1 MLVLTIVLR
10 LLHIVFG
17 AFWVGAALMLTYF
30 ISPAVQA
37 TQENGQKFF
46 SHVLLKTNLTKTITY
61 SAFIS
66 VIAGLALYWIRS
78 GGFQTGWMASGP
90 GIGFGLGGLVALIG
104 LHFGYLQG
112 KRSTALAQL
121 GQEIREQGT
130 PPTES
135 QLQTIQK
142 LQAQLKTGGQINAI
156 SLLVA
161 SLLMA
166 TARYW
171 IF

>member
-30 ISPAVQA
+30 ISPSVQA
-37 TQENGQKFF
+37 TQETGQKFF
-46 SHVLLKTNLTKTITY
+46 SHVLQKTNLTKTITI
-61 SAFIS
+61 SALIS

-78 GGFQTGWMASGP
+78 DGFQTSWMASGQ
-90 GIGFGLGGLVALIG
+90 GIGFGLGGLAALIG
-104 LHFGYLQG
+104 LHYGFLQG

-121 GQEIREQGT
+121 GQEIQSQGT
-130 PPTES
+130 PPSAT
-135 QLQTIQK
+135 QLETIQK
-142 LQAQLKTGGQINAI
+142 LQGQLKTGGQINAI
-156 SLLVA
+156 SLLIA

>member
-10 LLHIVFG
+10 VLHIVFG

-37 TQENGQKFF
+37 TQESGQKFF
-46 SHVLLKTNLTKTITY
+46 SQVMQRTNLTKTITI
-61 SAFIS
+61 SALVS

-78 GGFQTGWMASGP
+78 DGFQTGWMASGP
-90 GIGFGLGGLVALIG
+90 GIGFGLGGVAALIG
-104 LHFGYLQG
+104 LHFGLLQG
-112 KRSTALAQL
+112 KRSAALAKL
-121 GQEIREQGT
+121 GQEIQSQGT
-130 PPTES
+130 PPTDS
-135 QLQTIQK
+135 QQQTIQR
-142 LQAQLKTGGQINAI
+142 LQSQLKTGGQINAI
-156 SLLVA
+156 SLLLS

-171 IF
+171 VF